1 MKDLYKRLTKTIEKL
16 KNYLILVT
24 YFVITTFNLFGQNLP
39 PIQLDRPDQTEC
51 PFITP
56 KKYIQIEN
64 GFTIENF
71 DKTQKSF
78 NLPSTLWKWGVN
90 EKIELRLITELISE
104 KTNEKTITGFSPIT
118 IGFKTSLFE
127 EKGLLPKTSFIGH
140 ITTSKIGSKE
150 FQTKFI
156 APSFRFT
163 MQHTLTNKISL
174 AYNLGAE
181 WNGENALHSWIYTL
195 TTGFNLTNK
204 IGCYTEL
211 YGYLPND
218 KADHRFDCG
227 LTYLINNDLIVDI
240 SGGFGLT
247 DKFKNYISLG
257 LSYRFKLIKSKI
269 C

>member
-1 MKDLYKRLTKTIEKL
+1 MVIHRIKMIEVL
-16 KNYLILVT
+16 KNYLILLT

>member
-1 MKDLYKRLTKTIEKL
+1 MAKYFIPFAIYFGTTIDNLY
-16 KNYLILVT
+16 
-24 YFVITTFNLFGQNLP
+24 GQSLP
-39 PIQLDRPDQTEC
+39 AIQLDRPDQTEC

-71 DKTQKSF
+71 DQNQKSY
-78 NLPSTLWKWGVN
+78 NYPSTLWKYGIN
-90 EKIELRLITELISE
+90 EKFELRLITELVSE
-104 KTNEKTITGFSPIT
+104 KTNGNTNTGLLPIT

-127 EKGLLPKTSFIGH
+127 EKGFIPKTSFIGH

-150 FQTKFI
+150 FQTKYI

-163 MQHTLTNKISL
+163 MQHTLTEKISL

-181 WNGENALHSWIYTL
+181 WNGENAEHSYIYTL
-195 TTGFNLTNK
+195 TTGFSLTEK
-204 IGCYTEL
+204 ISCYTEL
-211 YGYLPND
+211 YGFLPVEN

-227 LTYLINNDLIVDI
+227 LTYLINNDFMADI

-247 DKFKNYISLG
+247 ENAPKNYISLG
-257 LSYRFKLIKSKI
+257 LSYRFKTTR
-269 C
+269 